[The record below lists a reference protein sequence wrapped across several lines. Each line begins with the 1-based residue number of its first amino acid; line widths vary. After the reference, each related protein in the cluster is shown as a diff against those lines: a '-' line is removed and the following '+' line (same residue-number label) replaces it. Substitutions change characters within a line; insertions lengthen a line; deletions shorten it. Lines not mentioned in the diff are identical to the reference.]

1 MIIHKISATP
11 STNNYVKEL
20 LKDNNLSE
28 DVAVWAKNQTKGRG
42 QMGSQW
48 QSKEGESLTF
58 SVFKR
63 FVNFKVEHQ
72 FYISIAVS
80 IAIKKVLEDFGFQ
93 NITVK
98 WPNDIMSADK
108 KICGILIENI
118 LREKNIK
125 GTIIGIGLNVNESS
139 FINLPGATSMK
150 IVSDREYDLV
160 IVFKK
165 LLDAIELLFQEL
177 NENKFEKL
185 KSNYLD
191 CLYRKDSVSVFET
204 PDKKVFNGIIRGV
217 SDSGKL
223 EVEIE
228 DGSISL
234 FELKE
239 IKMLNGLNL

>member
-11 STNNYVKEL
+11 STNNYVRDL
-20 LKDNNLSE
+20 IKDYNPSE

-42 QMGSQW
+42 QMGNQW

-63 FVNFKVEHQ
+63 FVNFEVEYQ

-98 WPNDIMSADK
+98 WPNDIMSEDK

-125 GTIIGIGLNVNESS
+125 GSIIGVGLNVNETS
-139 FINLPGATSMK
+139 FDNLPGAISMK
-150 IVSDREYDLV
+150 MVSEKEFSFES
-160 IVFKK
+160 IFQA
-165 LLDAIELLFQEL
+165 LLDAMELAFQEL
-177 NENKFEKL
+177 NQKDFEKL
-185 KSNYLD
+185 KLKYLS
-191 CLYRKDSVSVFET
+191 CLYRKDKVSVFEAS
-204 PDKKVFNGIIRGV
+204 DKKVFNGIIRGV
-217 SDSGKL
+217 SESGKL
-223 EVEIE
+223 EVETE
-228 DGSISL
+228 DGSKFL
-234 FELKE
+234 FGLKE
-239 IKMLNGLNL
+239 IKMLNGL